1 MNNRITFSDYIITAL
16 LATIAYCIPLA
27 YFFKNELV
35 TNSWVLYI
43 ANLVFTIIVVTAT
56 TIINLRI
63 HDETSI
69 VKMISIGVKITIA
82 SIVIAIPFV
91 VILFYMLGNNVIPS
105 STTANSLSITLPMLL
120 INLVIVNIF
129 LGSFAALIAA
139 LIFNKYPKNSKG
151 QDIT

>member
-91 VILFYMLGNNVIPS
+91 VILFYMLGNNVITS
-105 STTANSLSITLPMLL
+105 ITTANSLSITLPMLL

>member
-1 MNNRITFSDYIITAL
+1 MNNRITLTDYLVTGLI
-16 LATIAYCIPLA
+16 ATIAYCIPLA

-43 ANLVFTIIVVTAT
+43 ANLIFTIVVVIAT
-56 TIINLRI
+56 TYINKRI

-69 VKMISIGVKITIA
+69 VKMVFIGVKITMT
-82 SIVIAIPFV
+82 SVLIAIPFV
-91 VILFYMLGNNVIPS
+91 IALYYLLGNHHITS
-105 STTANSLSITLPMLL
+105 STTYNSLNLTLPMLL

-129 LGSFAALIAA
+129 LGSFAVLIAA

-151 QDIT
+151 RDIT